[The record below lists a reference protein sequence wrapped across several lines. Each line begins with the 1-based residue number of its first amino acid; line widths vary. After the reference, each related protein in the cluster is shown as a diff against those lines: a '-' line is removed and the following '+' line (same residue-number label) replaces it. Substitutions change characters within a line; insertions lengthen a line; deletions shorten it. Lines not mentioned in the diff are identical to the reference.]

1 MASRLSDRLVKA
13 GRVSA
18 DTMRA
23 AVARQA
29 VYGGSLDTALLET
42 DAIDEPLLWEELG
55 VATGLPMPEPA
66 LCENPVKCVNPD
78 GTAIELDAA
87 WSDKARAVPVGV
99 RAGALQ
105 VLCGEPL
112 ARPELDAASERLGVP
127 FQLYIVPEVRLAAV
141 RQADLQSADAAPAA
155 TAVRARR
162 GRRAG
167 APVADLARRS
177 RSRSTRS
184 AGSRCCRAGR
194 PPPAAAPD
202 AKKTAEEAGA
212 PPVLAPLAAPVLAP
226 AAPPPDVAKKPL
238 VVNKAEVA
246 KLIGRLY
253 SNEAEKAR
261 VELMMIT
268 KQDFGTK
275 ARRWEAWWGKHKDDD
290 RFEWLFEGLG
300 HKEPRI
306 RASSEDELRKLTG
319 EYFGYHYD
327 LPRREREQARE
338 RWQKWWYESGRA
350 RNKT

>member
-78 GTAIELDAA
+78 GTAIELDAV

-141 RQADLQSADAAPAA
+141 RQAIFDRPMPPRLL
-155 TAVRARR
+155 RLFARV
-162 GRRAG
+162 AG
-167 APVADLARRS
+167 AEPVRRWQTSHVKPVKVDEKRGVEVLPRRS
-177 RSRSTRS
+177 
-184 AGSRCCRAGR
+184 

-275 ARRWEAWWGKHKDDD
+275 ARRWEAWWAKHKDDD

>member
-18 DTMRA
+18 DLMRA
-23 AVARQA
+23 AIARQA

-55 VATGLPMPEPA
+55 MATGLPMPEPA

-78 GTAIELDAA
+78 GTAIELDAT

-141 RQADLQSADAAPAA
+141 RQAIFDRPMPPRLLRLFARVAGAEPVRRWQTAHVKPIKVDEKRGVEVLPRRSPAPTEAAA
-155 TAVRARR
+155 T
-162 GRRAG
+162 
-167 APVADLARRS
+167 VATKKAD
-177 RSRSTRS
+177 T
-184 AGSRCCRAGR
+184 GE
-194 PPPAAAPD
+194 AAAPP
-202 AKKTAEEAGA
+202 A
-212 PPVLAPLAAPVLAP
+212 LALP
-226 AAPPPDVAKKPL
+226 AADAAKKPL

-261 VELMMIT
+261 DELMMIT

-275 ARRWEAWWGKHKDDD
+275 ARRWEAWWDKHRDDD

-300 HKEPRI
+300 HKELRI

-327 LPRREREQARE
+327 LPRREREHARE

-350 RNKT
+350 RSKT